1 MRQALGRR
9 RQLPEVVYLRDGTS
23 IPFTEDSWRFRSNAT
38 YFSFAFNL
46 PSLSRD
52 FINAWKSAT
61 AWFLTQQSAVYGQLL
76 YSISADFL
84 RRAAEHSG
92 GELATITAA
101 HILGYVSTLSP
112 THQHKASK
120 LRVLLRRW
128 VRLGQPGI
136 AADAIEALERM
147 RFAAQPS
154 GEAVLTHDPR
164 TGAFSDTE
172 FEGIVS
178 GLNRSFGR
186 GDLSQEEFVLGWL
199 LVATG
204 ARPLQLAA
212 LKLRDFHNLE
222 AADGTRVYWLDL
234 PQAKKRTLIRER
246 FAKQKLAAHV
256 GELIQAYIAV
266 VAREHGGSKEE
277 IADLPF
283 FPGPGGG
290 VGLDGHVTRA
300 LLTQRLQ
307 NALSSIG
314 VMSERTKEELEVDA
328 RRFRYTFGTRLVA
341 EGASV
346 YQVAELLGHGTISTA
361 KTYVE
366 ARPETLER
374 IDKAV
379 AFEMAPIAQAFA
391 GVLVEREKDPRLAD
405 PTRFI
410 IDPEVTDDAI
420 GSCGRFGFCGLAA
433 PIACY
438 TCNRFTPWLDAPHE
452 EVLDKLLHD
461 RERQLASHGD
471 RKIAASRDRTILAV
485 AEVVRLCAERRC
497 SSTMEA
503 QQ

>member
-1 MRQALGRR
+1 MRHAHGRR
-9 RQLPEVVYLRDGTS
+9 RQLPDVVHLRDGNG
-23 IPFTEDSWRFRSNAT
+23 IPFAEGSWRFRSNGTDFAL
-38 YFSFAFNL
+38 AFNHV
-46 PSLSRD
+46 PGLSQELID
-52 FINAWKSAT
+52 GWKATT
-61 AWFLTQQSAVYGQLL
+61 AWYLSQQSPAYAQTLHIISVDFFRHAV
-76 YSISADFL
+76 
-84 RRAAEHSG
+84 EHSG
-92 GELATITAA
+92 DVITITTS
-101 HILGYVSTLSP
+101 HVLGYVSTLP
-112 THQHKASK
+112 VGLEYKASR
-120 LRVLLRRW
+120 LRTFLRKW
-128 VRLGQPGI
+128 IRLGQPGI
-136 AADAIEALERM
+136 AAESVEMLEQM
-147 RFAAQPS
+147 RFATQPS

-204 ARPLQLAA
+204 ARPSELAA
-212 LKLRDFHNLE
+212 LKLRDFHHLE

-234 PQAKKRTLIRER
+234 PQAKKGTLIRER
-246 FAKQKLAAHV
+246 FAKQELAAQI
-256 GELIQAYIAV
+256 GELVEAYIAV
-266 VAREHGGSKEE
+266 AARKDGGSAEE

-283 FPGPGGG
+283 FPGLGGG
-290 VGLDGHVTRA
+290 AGLDGHATRA
-300 LLTQRLQ
+300 LLTKRLQ
-307 NALSSIG
+307 NALASIG
-314 VMSERTKEELEVDA
+314 VMSERTEEELEVDA
-328 RRFRYTFGTRLVA
+328 RRFRYTLATRAAA

-346 YQVAELLGHGTISTA
+346 YQIAELLGHGTILTA

-366 ARPETLER
+366 ARPKTLER
-374 IDKAV
+374 IDRAL
-379 AFEMAPIAQAFA
+379 ALQLAPIAQAFA

-410 IDPEVTDDAI
+410 IDPEVTDDVI
-420 GSCGRFGFCGLAA
+420 GSCGKFGFCGLAA

-452 EVLDKLLHD
+452 EVLDKLLQD

-485 AEVVRLCAERRC
+485 AEVVRLCAERRG
-497 SSTMEA
+497 STMEA

>member
-1 MRQALGRR
+1 MRHALGRR
-9 RQLPEVVYLRDGTS
+9 RQPPEIVQLRDGTS
-23 IPFTEDSWRFRSNAT
+23 VPFAEGSWRFRSNAT
-38 YFSFAFNL
+38 EYALAFNHVPGL
-46 PSLSRD
+46 GEEIID
-52 FINAWKSAT
+52 AWKATT
-61 AWFLTQQSAVYGQLL
+61 AWYMSQKSPAYAQTLHVISVDFFRHAV
-76 YSISADFL
+76 
-84 RRAAEHSG
+84 EHSG
-92 GELATITAA
+92 EVVTITTS
-101 HILGYVSTLSP
+101 HVLGYVSNLSVGLEY
-112 THQHKASK
+112 KASR
-120 LRVLLRRW
+120 LRTFLRKW
-128 VRLGQPGI
+128 IRLGQPGI
-136 AADAIEALERM
+136 AAESVEMLEQM
-147 RFAAQPS
+147 RFATQPS

-178 GLNRSFGR
+178 GLNRAFGR
-186 GDLSQEEFVLGWL
+186 GDLSQEEFILGWL

-212 LKLRDFHNLE
+212 LKVRDFHHLE

-256 GELIQAYIAV
+256 GELVEAYVAV
-266 VAREHGGSKEE
+266 VAREHGGSAEE

-300 LLTQRLQ
+300 LLTKRLQ
-307 NALSSIG
+307 SALASIG
-314 VMSERTKEELEVDA
+314 VTSERTKEELEVDA
-328 RRFRYTFGTRLVA
+328 RRFRYTFGSRLA
-341 EGASV
+341 ADGANV
-346 YQVAELLGHGTISTA
+346 YQIAELLGHGTILTA

-379 AFEMAPIAQAFA
+379 ALQLAPIAQAFA

-420 GSCGRFGFCGLAA
+420 GSCGKFGFCGLAA

-452 EVLDKLLHD
+452 EVLDKLLRD

-485 AEVVRLCAERRC
+485 AEVVRLCAERIG
-497 SSTMEA
+497 STMEA